1 MKLKVLK
8 TIKLGCPGGLK
19 TYQPGEFV
27 DPFNNSKLYTEMG
40 FVVPVVG
47 NIVESVKTSRP
58 APTTPIAQRKAPKP
72 EPAAPAEEV
81 EDLDTVSPGD
91 VHFTRDDLES
101 LYKKDLKEL
110 AKEYNIDPAQS
121 KAELIDAIEAAQK

>member
-8 TIKLGCPGGLK
+8 TIKLGGPGGLK

-81 EDLDTVSPGD
+81 EALDTVSPGD

>member
-8 TIKLGCPGGLK
+8 TIKLGGPDGLK

-91 VHFTRDDLES
+91 VHFTRGDLES

>member
-8 TIKLGCPGGLK
+8 TIKLGGPDGLK

-47 NIVESVKTSRP
+47 NIVESRP

>member
-8 TIKLGCPGGLK
+8 TIKLGGPGGLK